1 MKKKSPPMSMFVMI
15 AVIVLVASFLNGD
28 FEVGSYF
35 EGLEVYNLEVLLEYL
50 SMGLAFL
57 VLGGLTLY
65 LILRGSGTGKKPV
78 GFEGWVENKEDQAE
92 EDS

>member
-1 MKKKSPPMSMFVMI
+1 MSMFVMI

-35 EGLEVYNLEVLLEYL
+35 EGLETPNLEVLLEYL

-65 LILRGSGTGKKPV
+65 LILRGSGTKKDPI
-78 GFEGWVENKEDQAE
+78 GFEGWVENVEDQA
-92 EDS
+92 DNDN